1 MIPCLISL
9 WLWLIHFQ
17 NSFNSNGYDIFSVL
31 AISIIATYH
40 HLQVW
45 IFYKWPYSLQLQI
58 IISILQILKFRYMR
72 LKFCGLFVLFL
83 VGVFCGFV
91 LNRKLQCSSGCPGT
105 HGNPCA
111 SASWGPDPKAKE
123 FIKDQEEWIW
133 SLTPGL
139 GIQDSYPPQY
149 SCLQV
154 TALRFTTLKRKLE
167 NKMDNVLQQFPSTL
181 SWKKTSDKDQIHDY
195 LVYNWKKIFD
205 VSIRLILY

>member
-1 MIPCLISL
+1 MI
-9 WLWLIHFQ
+9 F
-17 NSFNSNGYDIFSVL
+17 FSVL
-31 AISIIATYH
+31 AISIIATCH

-83 VGVFCGFV
+83 VGVFVDLFWIENYSVAQAV
-91 LNRKLQCSSGCPGT
+91 LERMAIRVLQPPEGLIQ
-105 HGNPCA
+105 
-111 SASWGPDPKAKE
+111 AKE
-123 FIKDQEEWIW
+123 FTKDQEEWIW

-205 VSIRLILY
+205 VSIRFILY